1 MQNSY
6 SGNRGAAVEE
16 SMRKYAYVLLATTEN
31 LGSVTFEYEIDG
43 TLCDLTVDVQEAS
56 AYAGADIKQVG
67 RDVNQLEHLIQK
79 TELNGNAKDGY
90 RVEQ

>member
-16 SMRKYAYVLLATTEN
+16 KMRSFAYVILASVEN
-31 LGSVTFEYEIDG
+31 LGTVTFEYEIDG
-43 TLCDLTVDVQEAS
+43 VRCELTVDTKEAG